1 MTIVFIV
8 LAVCVY
14 DLCGLLTVLYLN
26 HSDSL
31 TTVDGARIADS
42 IVFDLLDATIIGDRP
57 VPQPLGQPDYRRRCR
72 QRDSTYLLAAAGRH
86 PHRHGNLS
94 HS

>member
-14 DLCGLLTVLYLN
+14 DLCGLLTVLYLT

-31 TTVDGARIADS
+31 TTADASDNVIALIFWPLLVLTRIGMALYR
-42 IVFDLLDATIIGDRP
+42 IV
-57 VPQPLGQPDYRRRCR
+57 RRL
-72 QRDSTYLLAAAGRH
+72 TK
-86 PHRHGNLS
+86 
-94 HS
+94 